1 MARVLTHRELAI
13 RVVPHIYDKSK
24 LIVLNPSSTERSNVA
39 SSSSLQF
46 DAAGWAFIK
55 DENGTVTVLKNLLP
69 SPVCVTPNGA
79 KYIGYATGSKFITN
93 LIEFKF
99 VEWHPMELEN
109 SPDTLTVHVKLV
121 PMAARQ
127 EGGEDKPEDNNGPE
141 REYQP
146 PDIEDPWDM
155 SGVIQRLAL
164 SEAPGTTRPGEDA
177 GRVEPRVDDPAL
189 PTPSGGATNPKKPN
203 GLGQWMLQR
212 CVAKLFACGLSEVEK
227 LDDPDGAGRLII
239 LVCRVDIL
247 QQLPQKCMFPDDVES
262 WIIKLATDA
271 QMLRLIASIKLNR
284 RTLNWSVDVGC
295 FQLVHF
301 SQASTQI
308 DAVKHRRSGKIVQ
321 LPEPF
326 ACEEQNVGQWMWISE
341 NQDETKSL
349 LHVGRKGNLLQL
361 KCLFE
366 QEVEAFGLL
375 DPVLLGLAPMVP
387 VASSSGAAPSAV
399 GSATINNNDI

>member
-24 LIVLNPSSTERSNVA
+24 LIVLNPSSNERSNVA

-141 REYQP
+141 RDYQP

-155 SGVIQRLAL
+155 SGARYFRVTEKCDEVQAGFQRLAL

-212 CVAKLFACGLSEVEK
+212 CVAKLFAFGLSEVEK
-227 LDDPDGAGRLII
+227 LDDPDDAGRLII

-349 LHVGRKGNLLQL
+349 LHVGRKGDQKQL
-361 KCLFE
+361 KYLFE
-366 QEVEAFGLL
+366 EEVK
-375 DPVLLGLAPMVP
+375 APGEGKP
-387 VASSSGAAPSAV
+387 
-399 GSATINNNDI
+399 

>member
-1 MARVLTHRELAI
+1 MILPVGPKRKRTNKREEPQTLFAGESAESII
-13 RVVPHIYDKSK
+13 R
-24 LIVLNPSSTERSNVA
+24 
-39 SSSSLQF
+39 
-46 DAAGWAFIK
+46 
-55 DENGTVTVLKNLLP
+55 
-69 SPVCVTPNGA
+69 
-79 KYIGYATGSKFITN
+79 
-93 LIEFKF
+93 
-99 VEWHPMELEN
+99 M
-109 SPDTLTVHVKLV
+109 VK
-121 PMAARQ
+121 AARQ
-127 EGGEDKPEDNNGPE
+127 EGSEDKPEDNNGPE

-212 CVAKLFACGLSEVEK
+212 CVAKLFAFGLSEVEK

-349 LHVGRKGNLLQL
+349 LHVGRKGDQKQL
-361 KCLFE
+361 KYLFE
-366 QEVEAFGLL
+366 EEVK
-375 DPVLLGLAPMVP
+375 APGEGK
-387 VASSSGAAPSAV
+387 S
-399 GSATINNNDI
+399 